1 MESMSA
7 SAPPITPTALVQRLP
22 DGSVEV
28 ALRGAFSHP
37 HWLAYLLRAL
47 SESQVSLVSGR
58 ALQNDALDWD
68 ARIALDFQQSQLQP
82 ETLDYVAL
90 AQQRFNLATLA
101 APQLGSFRITR
112 RSDLQLEAHLEAPDQ
127 VGFLGRLLTRVSS
140 LGLFPS
146 AMEIATVGGCIRDR
160 IVFRGIMNKAPTDT
174 VQKSLEAMCRLM
186 LAPPKPLAISPPPE
200 AHNLSRPA

>member
-1 MESMSA
+1 MSA
-7 SAPPITPTALVQRLP
+7 SAPPTTPTVSVQRLP
-22 DGSVEV
+22 DGAVEV

-47 SESQVSLVSGR
+47 AESQVSLVSGR
-58 ALQNDALDWD
+58 AAQNDALDWD
-68 ARIALDFQQSQLQP
+68 ARIVLDFRQSQLAP

-90 AQQRFNLATLA
+90 AQQRFNLAALA
-101 APQLGSFRITR
+101 APQLGGFRITR
-112 RSDLQLEAHLEAPDQ
+112 RSDLQLEALLEAPDQ

-160 IVFRGIMNKAPTDT
+160 IVFRGILNKAPTDT

-186 LAPPKPLAISPPPE
+186 MTSPRPQPIAPQPDS
-200 AHNLSRPA
+200 HSRSRPA

>member
-1 MESMSA
+1 MSA
-7 SAPPITPTALVQRLP
+7 TVSPAAPTTLLQKLP

-58 ALQNDALDWD
+58 AVQGDTLEWD
-68 ARIALDFQQSQLQP
+68 ARIVLDFRPSQLQP
-82 ETLDYVAL
+82 EKLDYVML
-90 AQQRFNLATLA
+90 AHQRMDMATLA
-101 APQLGSFRITR
+101 APQLGGFRIAR
-112 RSDLQLEAHLEAPDQ
+112 RSDLQLEVHLEAPDQ

-146 AMEIATVGGCIRDR
+146 EMEIATVGGRIKDR
-160 IVFRGIMNKAPTDT
+160 IIFRGIMNKAPTDT
-174 VQKSLEAMCRLM
+174 VQKSLEAMFRLM
-186 LAPPKPLAISPPPE
+186 SVPAPPEVPAAPPSTVPVRR
-200 AHNLSRPA
+200 A

>member
-1 MESMSA
+1 MTASA
-7 SAPPITPTALVQRLP
+7 SPPAATASLQRLP

-28 ALRGAFSHP
+28 ALQGAFPHP

-58 ALQNDALDWD
+58 AVQNDALDWD
-68 ARIALDFQQSQLQP
+68 ARITLDFRQSMAAP
-82 ETLDYVAL
+82 EKLDYLML
-90 AQQRFNLATLA
+90 AQQRMNSATLT
-101 APQLGSFRITR
+101 APELSNFRIAR
-112 RSDLQLEAHLEAPDQ
+112 RGDQQLEVHLEAPDQ

-146 AMEIATVGGCIRDR
+146 ELEVATVGGRIKDR
-160 IVFRGIMNKAPTDT
+160 LIFRGIMNKAPTDT

-186 LAPPKPLAISPPPE
+186 LKPTALPTVQPTTGA
-200 AHNLSRPA
+200 RPS

>member
-1 MESMSA
+1 MSA
-7 SAPPITPTALVQRLP
+7 LASPTIPTTVLQRLP

-28 ALRGAFSHP
+28 VLRGAFSHP

-47 SESQVSLVSGR
+47 AESQISLVSGR
-58 ALQNDALDWD
+58 AVQNDTQDWD
-68 ARIALDFQQSQLQP
+68 ARVALDFRQSQLQP
-82 ETLDYVAL
+82 EKLDYVAL
-90 AQQRFNLATLA
+90 AQQRFNMATLA
-101 APQLGSFRITR
+101 APQLGGFRITR
-112 RSDLQLEAHLEAPDQ
+112 RSDLQLEAQLEAPDQ

-146 AMEIATVGGCIRDR
+146 ELEITTVGGCIKDR

-186 LAPPKPLAISPPPE
+186 MTSPRPPPV
-200 AHNLSRPA
+200 APQPDGHNLSRPA

>member
-1 MESMSA
+1 MSA
-7 SAPPITPTALVQRLP
+7 LAPPTIPTTSLQRLP

-28 ALRGAFSHP
+28 TLRGAFSHP

-58 ALQNDALDWD
+58 AVQNDALDWD
-68 ARIALDFQQSQLQP
+68 ARIALDFRQSQLQP
-82 ETLDYVAL
+82 EKLDYVAL
-90 AQQRFNLATLA
+90 AQQRFNMATLA
-101 APQLGSFRITR
+101 APQLGGFRITR
-112 RSDLQLEAHLEAPDQ
+112 RSDLQLEAQLEAPDQ

-146 AMEIATVGGCIRDR
+146 AMEVATVGGCIRDR

-186 LAPPKPLAISPPPE
+186 TTAARDPVSFPPP
-200 AHNLSRPA
+200 ASHSLSRPA